1 MTTTATDVGIVAEPA
16 PTRTIR
22 APRYARSNPQPGIH
36 KKKSILL
43 TVIMTLVVIYSL
55 LPLFWLL
62 VSSSK
67 TQAELLSSFGL
78 WFSGPFALFE
88 NIGATLTYDD
98 GVFVRWFLNTVLYV
112 VVGAGGATFLAALGG
127 YGLAKFD
134 FPGKKAV
141 FAVVIGAVA
150 IPGTALAVPTFLMF
164 SQLGLTNTPWAI
176 ILPSLISPFGLYLIW
191 TYALD
196 AVPTEVLE
204 AARMDGAGE
213 FRTFFTISLK
223 LLAPGLVTVLLFTV
237 VATWNNYFL
246 PLIMLSEPTWYPL
259 TVGLNQWNNQA
270 STVGGDPIYNL
281 VITGSLLT
289 IVPIIVAFLFLQRY
303 WQSGLAAGSVKA

>member
-1 MTTTATDVGIVAEPA
+1 MTTTSVDAAPA
-16 PTRTIR
+16 AGRTPSR
-22 APRYARSNPQPGIH
+22 PSRYARSAPHLGTQ

-55 LPLFWLL
+55 LPLFWLF

-67 TQAELLSSFGL
+67 TQEELLSSFGL
-78 WFSGPFALFE
+78 WFSGPFALFD
-88 NIGATLTYDD
+88 NIGATLAYDD

-127 YGLAKFD
+127 YGLAKFN
-134 FPGKKAV
+134 FPGKRAV

-213 FRTFFTISLK
+213 FRTFFTISLR

-289 IVPIIVAFLFLQRY
+289 IVPIVVAFLFLQRF